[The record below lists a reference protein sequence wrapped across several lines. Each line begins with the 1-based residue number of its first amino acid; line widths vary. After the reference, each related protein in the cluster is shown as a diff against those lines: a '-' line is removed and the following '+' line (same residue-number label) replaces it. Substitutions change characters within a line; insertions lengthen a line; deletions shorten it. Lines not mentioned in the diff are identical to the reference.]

1 MGDGDGGSGEGPRGA
16 QQWERRPWGTLIVVM
31 ASQVYARAGLDSIVW
46 LILCQLFHN
55 KVV

>member
-1 MGDGDGGSGEGPRGA
+1 MADGDGGSGEGPRGA
-16 QQWERRPWGTLIVVM
+16 QQGERRPWGTLIVVM

-46 LILCQLFHN
+46 LILCQLFHH